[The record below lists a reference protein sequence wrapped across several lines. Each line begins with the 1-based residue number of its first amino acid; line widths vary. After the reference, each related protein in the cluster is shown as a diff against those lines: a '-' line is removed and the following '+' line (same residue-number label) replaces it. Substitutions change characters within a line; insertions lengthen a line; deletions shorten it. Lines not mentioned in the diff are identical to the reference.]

1 MITFTPIGERY
12 EKICEGIIF
21 MIWLGIDTANTPLSV
36 AIVKDGELLVEEN
49 SSMAINHSLTCNA
62 CD

>member
-1 MITFTPIGERY
+1 
-12 EKICEGIIF
+12 

-49 SSMAINHSLTCNA
+49 S
-62 CD
+62 CDGD